1 MGEKRAGRYFLC
13 FRVTAMTLTE
23 PELKLNIGL
32 RLVASDA
39 SAGKSGGFLHVMRE
53 GIRITHCKSDIKY
66 PQSYP
71 QPALPIAPRSAG
83 PNQALGPSNALCLES
98 GVILSRRTTGR
109 FREGQ
114 GGKHGFWHKGRQ
126 KPLRDAPHQPFG
138 GFRFRAAA
146 LTRARWPQSSSRQ
159 DFCRPCSM
167 PEPSAPALCNPRS
180 VWS

>member
-98 GVILSRRTTGR
+98 GVILSRRTTRAIPGR
-109 FREGQ
+109 A
-114 GGKHGFWHKGRQ
+114 GGKAWVLAQGTTK
-126 KPLRDAPHQPFG
+126 
-138 GFRFRAAA
+138 
-146 LTRARWPQSSSRQ
+146 T
-159 DFCRPCSM
+159 
-167 PEPSAPALCNPRS
+167 
-180 VWS
+180 VT